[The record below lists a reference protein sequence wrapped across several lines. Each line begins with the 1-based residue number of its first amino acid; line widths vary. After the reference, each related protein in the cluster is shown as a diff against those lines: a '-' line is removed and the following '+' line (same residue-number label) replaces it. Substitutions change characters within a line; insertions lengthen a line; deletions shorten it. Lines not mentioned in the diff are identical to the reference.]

1 MFNIRTDIINSKNQS
16 FYSINLNNMVKIYS
30 LKNLSFILVSLSLL
44 VLASCKKDSKKST
57 PTPVVATPTQLG
69 VYAFADSIYK
79 EQVIVVSKVGTYSI
93 PDSLAGLVY
102 DTGSGGMV
110 LDATY
115 IIPSSMIS
123 SSGFVFSQGQ
133 DSTIVDG
140 ITITNQTG
148 TIEYGDD
155 DATSDVV
162 YGNLAYAPI
171 TVGDANGNIIIK
183 RIPFFLY
190 YKVVDQADKTV
201 VIPPHEF
208 DVFGVAQEYDI
219 QFANNVNVTSPFS
232 YFDPGTG
239 LTKGFKMSAI
249 PASSYSDLGNY
260 VQSITLGLT
269 SSDISSSSGFTFSTL
284 SLDPQYG
291 YVPVIPATVT
301 YNNKSFATSV
311 LFDTGTEPYSYLEDP
326 NYTGKGTNLLP
337 VNSPV
342 SVFTT
347 SGFDYSYTTSSLE
360 NLTNVENPGT
370 TGGQETIFGLE
381 FFLNNDYML
390 NFTDH
395 KLGLKNN

>member
-1 MFNIRTDIINSKNQS
+1 
-16 FYSINLNNMVKIYS
+16 MVKIYS
-30 LKNLSFILVSLSLL
+30 LKKFSFVLVSLSMFA
-44 VLASCKKDSKKST
+44 LASCKKDSKKTTPPST
-57 PTPVVATPTQLG
+57 TVATPTQLG

-115 IIPSSMIS
+115 IIPSSIVS
-123 SSGFVFSQGQ
+123 SSGFTFSG
-133 DSTIVDG
+133 DSTVVDG

-171 TVGDANGNIIIK
+171 TVGDANGNITIK

-190 YKVVDQADKTV
+190 YKVVDQANKSL
-201 VIPPHEF
+201 VIPPHQF
-208 DVFGVAQEYDI
+208 DVFGVAPEYDI

-239 LTKGFKMSAI
+239 LTKGFKMAAI
-249 PASSYSDLGNY
+249 PASSYSGFGNY

-269 SSDISSSSGFTFSTL
+269 SSDVSSASGFTFSTL
-284 SLDPQYG
+284 SLDPTYG

-301 YNNKSFATSV
+301 YGTSSFATFV

-326 NYTGKGTNLLP
+326 GYKLKGTNLLAT
-337 VNSPV
+337 NTPV
-342 SVFTT
+342 SVSTT
-347 SGFDYSYTTSSLE
+347 SGFSYSYTTSALE
-360 NLTNVENPGT
+360 NLTNVENPGS
-370 TGGQETIFGLE
+370 TGGNESIFGLE
-381 FFLNNDYML
+381 FFLNNDYMID
-390 NFTDH
+390 FTDH